1 MASTLSQSFQNL
13 PANDT
18 EMSALR
24 ELLDSDLELRSFIL
38 RRQEGVQ
45 ARCSYAKKAAEG
57 FANCLATTSAVK
69 GAYAASMLSV
79 KTLEETLK
87 HALNLYNDHKEILAT
102 IPSTR
107 GILVTWAEIMALT
120 ETMLAH
126 LDKAATQV
134 QTHLHLAT
142 SEQAAHESAHI
153 AASESMRSC
162 ADSLQAV
169 DRSIAQKRVAL
180 SGIRI
185 APTEIL
191 LRIFME
197 AVDARQCEII
207 NSLSSHCNG
216 GSSSH
221 DLSILVTTLNLV
233 PFTISATCKR
243 WRAICRSTPRLWR
256 YARVPTIASSDHGS
270 RIIGKTQ
277 FEQCVLLAQKQ
288 PLELTIYP
296 CNVGSSPHNCT
307 TTPNLVLSEES
318 QTFRVNIVW
327 ERDCVTPRDVPSPT
341 KLCIVASGSSSFPY
355 IATLPT
361 ELLANTKELRWEEL
375 TLQISESVGVQSLHI
390 HFSRRRTLPSFHI
403 LLQNYP
409 QLKDLHLEVNVRE
422 TFGGSSPFTHQQLHT
437 LYLTAFALPWVI
449 RAFSSGVCLPR
460 LVRLVLTDING
471 LTSVSIRDIPQ
482 TNGQLSH
489 ITHIEVQAVSAP
501 GRLTLFRQ
509 LLFDLTTAL
518 RTLTLAG
525 GAVEPILNLLASSVP
540 KRVQEL
546 ILCDSEANG
555 TKLRNY
561 LVAIEQDG
569 GGTAGMEVVWKNCP
583 RFSDEYGTAFGE
595 LHL

>member
-1 MASTLSQSFQNL
+1 MASTSLQSFQNL

-45 ARCSYAKKAAEG
+45 ARCSYAKKAAES

-69 GAYAASMLSV
+69 GAYVASMLSV
-79 KTLEETLK
+79 KTLKEALK
-87 HALNLYNDHKEILAT
+87 NALNLYDDHKEILAT
-102 IPSTR
+102 TPFTK
-107 GILVTWAEIMALT
+107 GILVTWAETVALT

-134 QTHLHLAT
+134 QMSLHLAAD
-142 SEQAAHESAHI
+142 EQAAHKSARI
-153 AASESMRSC
+153 AASESMRACS
-162 ADSLQAV
+162 DSLQAV

-180 SGIRI
+180 YGLRL

-191 LRIFME
+191 LQIFME

-216 GSSSH
+216 GASSH

-233 PFTISATCKR
+233 PFTLSATCKR

-256 YARVPTIASSDHGS
+256 YARVPTIASSDHGNK
-270 RIIGKTQ
+270 IIGKTQ
-277 FEQCVLLAQKQ
+277 FEQCVLLALKQ

-296 CNVGSSPHNCT
+296 CNAESSPHNCT

-318 QTFRVNIVW
+318 QTLRLNIVW
-327 ERDCVTPRDVPSPT
+327 ERGCVTPRDVPSPT
-341 KLCIVASGSSSFPY
+341 QLCIVASGSSIVSY
-355 IATLPT
+355 IATLPI
-361 ELLANTKELRWEEL
+361 ELLVNTKELRCEGLTPQIEEL
-375 TLQISESVGVQSLHI
+375 VGVQSLHI
-390 HFSRRRTLPSFHI
+390 LLSRRGTLPSFHT

-409 QLKDLHLEVNVRE
+409 QLKDLHLEVYMRE
-422 TFGGSSPFTHQQLHT
+422 RFRGTSPFTHQQLHT

-460 LVRLVLTDING
+460 LARLVLTDING
-471 LTSVSIRDIPQ
+471 LSSVSIRDIPQ

-501 GRLTLFRQ
+501 GRLTVFRQ

-525 GAVEPILNLLASSVP
+525 GAVEPVLNLLASSVP

-546 ILCDSEANG
+546 ILCDSGANG
-555 TKLRNY
+555 TKLRDY
-561 LVAIEQDG
+561 LAAIEQDG

-583 RFSDEYGTAFGE
+583 KFSDEYGTAFGE